1 MSGQA
6 EQSLFKGN
14 QDRFN
19 IQKGGVQSA
28 NTHDAIDFDAFAM
41 WWNGVVKKNE
51 ESKEFGTGIFR
62 KTAALLRAY
71 YSERKRVLN
80 IAATIAAVVPAAG
93 DEGEAFHTST
103 LRDESAVLRG
113 ALRDSSARGHGGEQ
127 QEPAAPSSITRSPSS
142 KRKKAPSSD
151 PRNPRVIVPMA
162 AARRASFKTGGTR
175 NSSRPA
181 ARPRRSATEG
191 SRKDPVCKRCGLR
204 KNSNPIAKG
213 KHSHRCKKNT
223 EGYCRVDK
231 KHWLEGYPLLG
242 YSVGD
247 PDASLD
253 VDVSKDEP
261 PSKRQK
267 NKTKASHI
275 TPKIEELIN
284 HFEENGSAELPGCG
298 TSLRN
303 LWDNCT
309 RATGRRHA
317 DEFDAGCA
325 SCRFMS
331 MAYEKNKIN
340 KKRKDG
346 VGPSV
351 EQGRKENPTRVL
363 RNKRKKVETKVET
376 SDDDDDDDDDSD
388 NSDNDD
394 EFLRNSR

>member
-1 MSGQA
+1 
-6 EQSLFKGN
+6 
-14 QDRFN
+14 
-19 IQKGGVQSA
+19 
-28 NTHDAIDFDAFAM
+28 
-41 WWNGVVKKNE
+41 
-51 ESKEFGTGIFR
+51 
-62 KTAALLRAY
+62 
-71 YSERKRVLN
+71 
-80 IAATIAAVVPAAG
+80 
-93 DEGEAFHTST
+93 
-103 LRDESAVLRG
+103 
-113 ALRDSSARGHGGEQ
+113 
-127 QEPAAPSSITRSPSS
+127 
-142 KRKKAPSSD
+142 
-151 PRNPRVIVPMA
+151 MA

-181 ARPRRSATEG
+181 ARPRRSDTEG

-253 VDVSKDEP
+253 VVDVSKDEP

-275 TPKIEELIN
+275 TPKIEDLIS
-284 HFEENGSAELPGCG
+284 HFEENGSAEPPGCG

-309 RATGRRHA
+309 RATARRHA

-325 SCRFMS
+325 SCRFMF
-331 MAYEKNKIN
+331 MAYEKNQDQQEEKGRGWA
-340 KKRKDG
+340 KWGARKNG
-346 VGPSV
+346 NPNESPS
-351 EQGRKENPTRVL
+351 
-363 RNKRKKVETKVET
+363 
-376 SDDDDDDDDDSD
+376 
-388 NSDNDD
+388 
-394 EFLRNSR
+394 